1 MPTSERSAPETKTED
16 QKRVEAARRGQ
27 ENYIKKLK
35 EKLLKNNVEA
45 QTTLKEFIEY
55 FQQNLN
61 DPASTLMAIEE
72 TTSII
77 KEEHK
82 TDHSVVPWVTFCL
95 PKNSRRNSFC
105 IYRHVCFDFHTKFL
119 TTTNSSSVSTSF
131 SLYIILRSPLSLGY
145 HTNMAFA
152 CLLIFFGM
160 AVYDCVSNHK

>member
-35 EKLLKNNVEA
+35 EKLLKNNVEV

-61 DPASTLMAIEE
+61 DPASTLMTIEE

-77 KEEHK
+77 KEEHNTEINISIK
-82 TDHSVVPWVTFCL
+82 RD
-95 PKNSRRNSFC
+95 
-105 IYRHVCFDFHTKFL
+105 
-119 TTTNSSSVSTSF
+119 
-131 SLYIILRSPLSLGY
+131 
-145 HTNMAFA
+145 
-152 CLLIFFGM
+152 
-160 AVYDCVSNHK
+160 

>member
-35 EKLLKNNVEA
+35 EKLLKNNVEV

-72 TTSII
+72 TMSIM
-77 KEEHK
+77 KEEHN
-82 TDHSVVPWVTFCL
+82 TEI
-95 PKNSRRNSFC
+95 N
-105 IYRHVCFDFHTKFL
+105 I
-119 TTTNSSSVSTSF
+119 
-131 SLYIILRSPLSLGY
+131 
-145 HTNMAFA
+145 
-152 CLLIFFGM
+152 
-160 AVYDCVSNHK
+160 

>member
-45 QTTLKEFIEY
+45 QMTLKEFIEY

-77 KEEHK
+77 KEEHNTEINISIK
-82 TDHSVVPWVTFCL
+82 RD
-95 PKNSRRNSFC
+95 
-105 IYRHVCFDFHTKFL
+105 
-119 TTTNSSSVSTSF
+119 
-131 SLYIILRSPLSLGY
+131 
-145 HTNMAFA
+145 
-152 CLLIFFGM
+152 
-160 AVYDCVSNHK
+160 